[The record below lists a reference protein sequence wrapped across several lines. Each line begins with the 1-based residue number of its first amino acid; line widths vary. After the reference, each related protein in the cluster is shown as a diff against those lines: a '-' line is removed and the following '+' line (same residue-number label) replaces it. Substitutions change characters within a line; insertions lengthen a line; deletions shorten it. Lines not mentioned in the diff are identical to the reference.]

1 MLNGFAVPSSSSW
14 SSPCLLDV
22 KSDGSLRFCIGFHRV
37 NAITVPDAHPLP
49 RIDDCIDEIGPAK
62 YVSKLNILKGYWSWL
77 CNAPATFKRLNK
89 VLGDV
94 SNCKVYLDDIVVYWD
109 DWASHMTT
117 LREVIC
123 TYLPHHLRWTLLNLS
138 LEGLFSILVSR
149 LVKDRGVLQM
159 WKPQPLLS
167 LQCHLPERSCT
178 ISLGWLVTIAGLA
191 KNVLCGSFTDCFNQ
205 FFQALC
211 LVWWVSTVV
220 W

>member
-62 YVSKLNILKGYWSWL
+62 YVSKLNILKGYWPWL

-138 LEGLFSILVSR
+138 FGRVVLYLGQQVGQGQR
-149 LVKDRGVLQM
+149 CPANVKTTAIAEFAVPSTRKEL
-159 WKPQPLLS
+159 
-167 LQCHLPERSCT
+167 HHF
-178 ISLGWLVTIAGLA
+178 LGMAGYYCSYLA
-191 KNVLCGSFTDCFNQ
+191 KKCPLWQ
-205 FFQALC
+205 LHW
-211 LVWWVSTVV
+211 LL
-220 W
+220 